1 MLFGL
6 ATPVAIMVGTGK
18 GAENGI
24 LIKSAESLEIL
35 HLVDTVVLDKTG
47 TITEGKPT
55 VTDIVT
61 KLEEKEFL
69 KLAGGL
75 EKASEHP
82 LAEAIMEKVQ
92 EEKIEVFNVEDFI
105 SHTGRGVRGSVQGE
119 EYFCG
124 NIAFMK
130 ENNINICL
138 EKESEALLN
147 EGKTV
152 LYFADKESIIGIIAV
167 EDKIKETSYQAIKE
181 LKKKNINIVMITGD
195 NRKSAEKIG
204 EKLGITNII
213 AEVLPQ
219 DKEKEVSNL
228 QRQNKKVAFVRR
240 WDK

>member
-92 EEKIEVFNVEDFI
+92 EEKIEVFNFAYRKRSKRKCTRRRVFLW
-105 SHTGRGVRGSVQGE
+105 Q
-119 EYFCG
+119 YCFY
-124 NIAFMK
+124 
-130 ENNINICL
+130 
-138 EKESEALLN
+138 
-147 EGKTV
+147 EGK
-152 LYFADKESIIGIIAV
+152 
-167 EDKIKETSYQAIKE
+167 
-181 LKKKNINIVMITGD
+181 
-195 NRKSAEKIG
+195 
-204 EKLGITNII
+204 
-213 AEVLPQ
+213 
-219 DKEKEVSNL
+219 
-228 QRQNKKVAFVRR
+228 
-240 WDK
+240 